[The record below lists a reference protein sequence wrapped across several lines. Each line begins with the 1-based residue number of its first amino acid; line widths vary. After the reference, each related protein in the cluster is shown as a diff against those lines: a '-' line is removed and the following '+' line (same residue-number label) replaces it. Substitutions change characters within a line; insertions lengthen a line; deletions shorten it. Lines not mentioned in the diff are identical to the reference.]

1 MTRHTNGSSRS
12 GSSQPFMQSQPPLS
26 QQNSSP
32 PWQHRDAPRHSSLS
46 SSQLTDNYTDT
57 QMEQDMETILDE
69 VTTAC
74 RSRANGSSSADG
86 DSADLERPT
95 KRK

>member
-1 MTRHTNGSSRS
+1 MQFQSPLTQRASSS
-12 GSSQPFMQSQPPLS
+12 
-26 QQNSSP
+26 

-57 QMEQDMETILDE
+57 QMEQDMETIFDG
-69 VTTAC
+69 VTAAR
-74 RSRANGSSSADG
+74 RSRAYSSSSADG
-86 DSADLERPT
+86 DSADSERPT